1 MRAIGRGSGRY
12 VAMTARVSYR
22 WVNFRTISAR
32 RFDILLRPVNVSR
45 IAAPQSLPAHQYTQS
60 NLTMDRVTAAQYR
73 AIGPPLTSIQAPVAT
88 TLVRPPLMTAD
99 SGGFASSRGRSGS
112 MTMAYTPRIA
122 IQV

>member
-1 MRAIGRGSGRY
+1 MRAMGRGSGRY

-73 AIGPPLTSIQAPVAT
+73 ATGAWIEVNGGPIALYWAAVDLDPGSGRDDA
-88 TLVRPPLMTAD
+88 RTASVD
-99 SGGFASSRGRSGS
+99 
-112 MTMAYTPRIA
+112 
-122 IQV
+122 